1 MAEDTK
7 WACAMNT
14 SITAAI
20 ASPDDAR
27 ISRDWLTPLEL
38 GLLAAIWGASF
49 MFQRISAPDFGAL
62 VLAEVRL
69 ALGALVLLPFLWRDR
84 AAFPWRRWPLLALI
98 GAINS
103 AVPFALF
110 AWASQH
116 APAGVVAIT
125 NSTAVL
131 FTALVAFVFYG
142 ERITRRQAL
151 GLAAGFAGV
160 VVLAGAKSAGVSSG
174 WAVVAGTVAALLY
187 GVGVNLVR
195 RHLAGLPPIALAAAT
210 LSCAAVLLLPFA
222 WNAWP
227 SGPIPAISWA
237 SAAALGIVCSGIAYA
252 LYYRLIQRVGGTR
265 AVTVTY
271 LVPLFAV
278 LWAWGLLGETPT
290 LAMLLAGV
298 LILGSVA
305 LSQRR
310 G

>member
-1 MAEDTK
+1 
-7 WACAMNT
+7 MNRT
-14 SITAAI
+14 ATAAL
-20 ASPDDAR
+20 ATPAPALD
-27 ISRDWLTPLEL
+27 RDWLTPLEL
-38 GLLAAIWGASF
+38 GALAAIWGASF
-49 MFQRISAPDFGAL
+49 MFQRVAAPDFGAL
-62 VLAEVRL
+62 ALGEIRL

-84 AAFPWRRWPLLALI
+84 AAFPLRLWPTLALI

-110 AWASQH
+110 AWAAQH

-131 FTALVAFVFYG
+131 FTALVAFIFWG
-142 ERITRRQAL
+142 ERISRRQGL
-151 GLAAGFAGV
+151 GLVAGFAGV
-160 VVLAGAKSAGVSSG
+160 IVLAGAKSAGASSV
-174 WAVVAGTVAALLY
+174 WAVVAGTSAALLY

-210 LSCAAVLLLPFA
+210 LSCAALLLLPFA
-222 WNAWP
+222 MMAWP
-227 SGPIPAISWA
+227 SEPVPAISWL

-278 LWAWGLLGETPT
+278 LWAWMLLGETPT
-290 LAMLLAGV
+290 LAMLSAGV

-305 LSQRR
+305 LSQGRR